1 MPWDI
6 NEVSEEV
13 VVKYIGVVLKT
24 TKVKKILGT
33 VLDSS
38 LNCKEHIEEK
48 SKIRVCSIK
57 RLVLVCFY
65 VSCDHLLGKG

>member
-24 TKVKKILGT
+24 TKVKQILGT

-48 SKIRVCSIK
+48 TKSGFGLSASVFFFVFCG
-57 RLVLVCFY
+57 
-65 VSCDHLLGKG
+65 HLLGKG